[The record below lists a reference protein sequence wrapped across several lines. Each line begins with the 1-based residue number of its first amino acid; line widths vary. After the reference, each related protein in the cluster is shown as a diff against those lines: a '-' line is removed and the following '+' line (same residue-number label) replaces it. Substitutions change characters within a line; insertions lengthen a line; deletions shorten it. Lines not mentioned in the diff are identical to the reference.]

1 MAAFKFKLQQLD
13 ILGAYD
19 RYTKELEEQKKE
31 ELYDNKL
38 VDQQVDDFNRYYNPK
53 SIRENDLPLLQ
64 GSFKSYETAAKALNK
79 ARRMGNVDEINK
91 NRDVMQKAVA
101 DMGDVYNKSVIAK
114 KVASDMSVLKDQERK
129 GLIVIDDSNYKN
141 YFNLFT
147 AGNLNDIENTEVNGV
162 KLGKPDTWGNVM
174 TGIEYNNNK
183 FNEGLGKTITA
194 FNSNKNNYIT
204 STAPVEF
211 QTQKLATGD
220 EFKIPVFEK
229 APDYNKALQ
238 LAMVQPESMK
248 KKIFQQF
255 NADLAQGGTVSDIAR
270 LKQDKIAAIFK
281 KTPDQLT
288 ADDLLAYSIAG
299 DARKE
304 ADFKQGKETWK
315 MAMEERQF
323 AYKKELDDKKLQ
335 IAKARAANKG
345 KGGSGKITS
354 AEITAVKN
362 YYDASKGDF
371 ADNSGNIKAG
381 KEAVFQT
388 WLNGLTEPDGTPSK
402 VIEFFHKVAPKSKTD
417 IKEMNKVFQGY
428 MKNPQSLYGA
438 MQ

>member
-1 MAAFKFKLQQLD
+1 MAAFKFNLQQLD

-79 ARRMGNVDEINK
+79 ARRIGNVDEINK

-101 DMGDVYNKSVIAK
+101 DMGDVYNKSVVAK
-114 KVASDMSVLKDQERK
+114 KVAADLAVLKDQERK
-129 GLIVIDDSNYKN
+129 GLIVIDDTNYKN
-141 YFNLFT
+141 YFNIFT
-147 AGNLNDIENTEVNGV
+147 AGNLNDIEKTV
-162 KLGKPDTWGNVM
+162 GKPDTWANVM
-174 TGIEYNNNK
+174 TGVEYDNNK
-183 FNEGLGKTITA
+183 FNESLGKTITA

-229 APDYNKALQ
+229 TPDYNKALQ
-238 LAMVQPESMK
+238 LAMVQPEAMK
-248 KKIFQQF
+248 KKVFQRF
-255 NADLAQGGTVSDIAR
+255 NAELAQGGTIGDIAR
-270 LKQDKIAAIFK
+270 IKQTKIATTFG
-281 KTPDQLT
+281 KTPEQLT

-299 DARKE
+299 DARRE
-304 ADFKQGKETWK
+304 ADFKQGKATWE
-315 MAMEERQF
+315 MAMDERKF

-345 KGGSGKITS
+345 KGGSGKITA

-371 ADNSGNIKAG
+371 TDNSGNLKAG
-381 KEAVFQT
+381 KETIFQS
-388 WLNGLTEPDGTPSK
+388 WLNGLTESDGTPSK
-402 VIEFFHKVAPKSKTD
+402 VIQFFHKVAPKSKTD

>member
-1 MAAFKFKLQQLD
+1 MAAFKFNLQQLD

-79 ARRMGNVDEINK
+79 ARRIGNVDEINK

-101 DMGDVYNKSVIAK
+101 DMGDVYNKSVVAK
-114 KVASDMSVLKDQERK
+114 KVAADLAVLKDQERK
-129 GLIVIDDSNYKN
+129 GLIVIDDTNYKN
-141 YFNLFT
+141 YFNIFT
-147 AGNLNDIENTEVNGV
+147 AGNLNDIEKTV
-162 KLGKPDTWGNVM
+162 GKPDTWANVM
-174 TGIEYNNNK
+174 TGVEYDNNK
-183 FNEGLGKTITA
+183 FNESLGKTITA

-204 STAPVEF
+204 STAPVEY
-211 QTQKLATGD
+211 QTQKLQNGD
-220 EFKIPVFEK
+220 EFKIPVFDK
-229 APDYNKALQ
+229 TPDYNKALQ
-238 LAMVQPESMK
+238 LAMVQPEAMK
-248 KKIFQQF
+248 KKVFQRF
-255 NADLAQGGTVSDIAR
+255 NAELAQGGTIGDIAR
-270 LKQDKIAAIFK
+270 IKQTKIATTFG
-281 KTPDQLT
+281 KTPEQLT

-299 DARKE
+299 DARRE
-304 ADFKQGKETWK
+304 ADFKQGKATWE
-315 MAMEERQF
+315 MAMDERKF

-345 KGGSGKITS
+345 KGGSGKITA

-371 ADNSGNIKAG
+371 TDNSGNLKAG
-381 KEAVFQT
+381 KETIFQS
-388 WLNGLTEPDGTPSK
+388 WLNGLTESDGTPSK
-402 VIEFFHKVAPKSKTD
+402 VIQFFHKVAPKSKTD

>member
-1 MAAFKFKLQQLD
+1 MAAFKFNLQQLD

-38 VDQQVDDFNRYYNPK
+38 VDQQIDDFNKYYNPK
-53 SIRENDLPLLQ
+53 SIRGNDLSLLQ
-64 GSFKSYETAAKALNK
+64 GAFKSYEIAAKALNK

-91 NRDVMQKAVA
+91 NRDMMQKAVA
-101 DMGDVYNKSVIAK
+101 DMGDVYDN
-114 KVASDMSVLKDQERK
+114 SVLAK
-129 GLIVIDDSNYKN
+129 GIASNLSKLQNMEKEGKIVIDSKKFNDDWNAFNNASLDDIKN
-141 YFNLFT
+141 KY
-147 AGNLNDIENTEVNGV
+147 
-162 KLGKPDTWGNVM
+162 GKSDTWGNVV
-174 TGIEYNNNK
+174 TGVEYDNNK

-229 APDYNKALQ
+229 IPDYNKARE
-238 LAMVQPESMK
+238 LATVQPESMK

-270 LKQDKIAAIFK
+270 LKQNKIAAIFK

-299 DARKE
+299 DARRE
-304 ADFKQGKETWK
+304 ADFKQGKATWE
-315 MAMEERQF
+315 MAMDERKFDYKQKLDEEKLKIARMK
-323 AYKKELDDKKLQ
+323 AANSASNKDKKV
-335 IAKARAANKG
+335 
-345 KGGSGKITS
+345 SG
-354 AEITAVKN
+354 AEITLLKN
-362 YYDASKGDF
+362 YYDSSKGEF
-371 ADNSGNIKAG
+371 TNKGG
-381 KEAVFQT
+381 E
-388 WLNGLTEPDGTPSK
+388 GLTNNTKFQAFLDGVDPK
-402 VIEFFHKVAPKSKTD
+402 IIGFIHKAAPRTKTD
-417 IKEMNKVFQGY
+417 LKEMNKVLYGY

-438 MQ
+438 MNN

>member
-1 MAAFKFKLQQLD
+1 MAAFKFNLQQLD

-79 ARRMGNVDEINK
+79 ARRIGNVDEINK

-101 DMGDVYNKSVIAK
+101 DMGDVYNKSVVAK
-114 KVASDMSVLKDQERK
+114 KVAADLAVLKDQERK
-129 GLIVIDDSNYKN
+129 GLIVIDDTNYKN
-141 YFNLFT
+141 YFNIFT
-147 AGNLNDIENTEVNGV
+147 AGNLNDIEKTV
-162 KLGKPDTWGNVM
+162 GKPDTWANVM
-174 TGIEYNNNK
+174 TGVEYDNNK
-183 FNEGLGKTITA
+183 FNESLGKTITA

-229 APDYNKALQ
+229 TPDYNKALQ
-238 LAMVQPESMK
+238 LAMVQPEAMK
-248 KKIFQQF
+248 KKIFQRF
-255 NADLAQGGTVSDIAR
+255 NAELAQGGTISDIAR
-270 LKQDKIAAIFK
+270 LKQNKIATAFG
-281 KTPDQLT
+281 KTPEQLT

-299 DARKE
+299 DARRE
-304 ADFKQGKETWK
+304 ADFKQGKATWE
-315 MAMEERQF
+315 MAMDERKF

-345 KGGSGKITS
+345 KGGSGKITA

-371 ADNSGNIKAG
+371 TDNSGNLKAG
-381 KEAVFQT
+381 KETIFQS
-388 WLNGLTEPDGTPSK
+388 WLNGLTESDGTPSK
-402 VIEFFHKVAPKSKTD
+402 VIQFFHKVAPKSKTD

>member
-1 MAAFKFKLQQLD
+1 MAAFKFNLQQLD
-13 ILGAYD
+13 VLGAYD

-101 DMGDVYNKSVIAK
+101 DMGDVYNRSVIAK
-114 KVASDMSVLKDQERK
+114 KVAADLAVLKDQERK
-129 GLIVIDDSNYKN
+129 GLIVIDDNNYKN

-147 AGNLNDIENTEVNGV
+147 AGNLNDIENTEINGV
-162 KLGKPDTWGNVM
+162 KLGKPDTWANVM
-174 TGIEYNNNK
+174 TGIEYDNNK
-183 FNEGLGKTITA
+183 FNEGLGKIITA

-229 APDYNKALQ
+229 TPDYNKALE
-238 LAMVQPESMK
+238 LAKVQPESMK
-248 KKIFQQF
+248 KKVFQQF
-255 NADLAQGGTVSDIAR
+255 NAELAQGGTISDIAR
-270 LKQDKIAAIFK
+270 LKQTKIAAAFK

-299 DARKE
+299 DARRE
-304 ADFKQGKETWK
+304 ADFKQGKATWE
-315 MAMEERQF
+315 MAMDERKFDYKQKLDEEKLKIARMK
-323 AYKKELDDKKLQ
+323 AANSASNKDKKV
-335 IAKARAANKG
+335 
-345 KGGSGKITS
+345 SG
-354 AEITAVKN
+354 AEITLLKN
-362 YYDASKGDF
+362 YYDSSKGEF
-371 ADNSGNIKAG
+371 TNKGG
-381 KEAVFQT
+381 E
-388 WLNGLTEPDGTPSK
+388 GLTNNTKFQAFLDGVDPK
-402 VIEFFHKVAPKSKTD
+402 IIGFIHKAAPRTKTD
-417 IKEMNKVFQGY
+417 LKEMNKVLYGY

-438 MQ
+438 MNN

>member
-1 MAAFKFKLQQLD
+1 MAAFKFNLQQLD

-19 RYTKELEEQKKE
+19 RYTKELEQQKKE

-64 GSFKSYETAAKALNK
+64 SSFKSYETAAKALNK
-79 ARRMGNVDEINK
+79 ARRIGNVDEINK
-91 NRDVMQKAVA
+91 NRDAMQKAIV

-129 GLIVIDDSNYKN
+129 GLIVIDDNNYKN

-183 FNEGLGKTITA
+183 FNENLGKTITA

-229 APDYNKALQ
+229 TPDYNKALE
-238 LAMVQPESMK
+238 LAMVQPEAMK
-248 KKIFQQF
+248 KKVLQQF
-255 NADLAQGGTVSDIAR
+255 NAELAQGGTISDIAR
-270 LKQDKIAAIFK
+270 LKQNKIAAAFK

-299 DARKE
+299 DTRRE
-304 ADFKQGKETWK
+304 ADFKQGKATWEMGMDERKFDYKQKIDEEK
-315 MAMEERQF
+315 MRLAKLKL
-323 AYKKELDDKKLQ
+323 ANSASNKDKKV
-335 IAKARAANKG
+335 
-345 KGGSGKITS
+345 SG
-354 AEITAVKN
+354 AEITLLKN
-362 YYDASKGDF
+362 YYDSSKGEF
-371 ADNSGNIKAG
+371 TNKGG
-381 KEAVFQT
+381 E
-388 WLNGLTEPDGTPSK
+388 GLTNNTKFQAFLDGVDPK
-402 VIEFFHKVAPKSKTD
+402 IIGFIHKAAPRTKTD
-417 IKEMNKVFQGY
+417 LKEMNKVLYGY

-438 MQ
+438 MNN

>member
-1 MAAFKFKLQQLD
+1 MAAFKFNLQQLD
-13 ILGAYD
+13 VLGAYD

-38 VDQQVDDFNRYYNPK
+38 VDQQIDDFNRYYNPK

-114 KVASDMSVLKDQERK
+114 KVAADLASLKDQERK
-129 GLIVIDDSNYKN
+129 GLIVIDDNNYKN
-141 YFNLFT
+141 YFNIFT
-147 AGNLNDIENTEVNGV
+147 AGNLNDIESTV
-162 KLGKPDTWGNVM
+162 GKPDTWANVM
-174 TGIEYNNNK
+174 TGVEYNNNK

-204 STAPVEF
+204 GTAPVEY
-211 QTQKLATGD
+211 QTQKLTNGD
-220 EFKIPVFEK
+220 DFKIPVFEK

-299 DARKE
+299 DTRKE

-315 MAMEERQF
+315 INMEERQF

-345 KGGSGKITS
+345 KGGSSKVT
-354 AEITAVKN
+354 AMEITLLKN

-371 ADNSGNIKAG
+371 TDNAGNIKAG
-381 KEAVFQT
+381 KDVVFQSF
-388 WLNGLTEPDGTPSK
+388 LQGVDPKILGFIQK
-402 VIEFFHKVAPKSKTD
+402 AAPKTATD
-417 IKEMNKVFQGY
+417 LKEMNKVLQGY
-428 MKNPQSLYGA
+428 MKNPTSLYGLT
-438 MQ
+438 Q

>member
-1 MAAFKFKLQQLD
+1 MAAFKFNLQQLD
-13 ILGAYD
+13 VLGAYD
-19 RYTKELEEQKKE
+19 RYTKELEERKKE
-31 ELYDNKL
+31 ELYENKL
-38 VDQQVDDFNRYYNPK
+38 VEQQVDDFTKYYNPK

-64 GSFKSYETAAKALNK
+64 GSFKNYETAAKQLNK
-79 ARRMGNVDEINK
+79 ARRIGNVDEINK
-91 NRDVMQKAVA
+91 NRDVMQKAIA

-114 KVASDMSVLKDQERK
+114 KVAADMSVLKDQERK
-129 GLIVIDDSNYKN
+129 GLIVIDDNNYKN

-147 AGNLNDIENTEVNGV
+147 AGKLNDIENTEINGV

-183 FNEGLGKTITA
+183 FNESLGKTITA

-229 APDYNKALQ
+229 TPDYNKALQ
-238 LAMVQPESMK
+238 LAMVQPEAMK

-255 NADLAQGGTVSDIAR
+255 NSDLAQGGTISDISR
-270 LKQDKIAAIFK
+270 IKQTKIATIFG

-299 DARKE
+299 DSRRE
-304 ADFKQGKETWK
+304 ADFKQGKATWQ
-315 MAMEERQF
+315 MAMDERKF
-323 AYKKELDDKKLQ
+323 DYKQKLDAEKIKA
-335 IAKARAANKG
+335 AKAKAASKG
-345 KGGSGKITS
+345 ASGGKVNSM
-354 AEITAVKN
+354 EITLLKN

-371 ADNSGNIKAG
+371 VDNKGEIKAG
-381 KEAVFQT
+381 KDAVFQSF
-388 WLNGLTEPDGTPSK
+388 LDGIDPK
-402 VIEFFHKVAPKSKTD
+402 ILGFIKKAAPKTATD
-417 IKEMNKVFQGY
+417 NKEMNKVLQGY
-428 MKNPQSLYGA
+428 LKNPQSLYAAIGG
-438 MQ
+438 